1 MWKNNKRDTL
11 CRGYSEK
18 IIYGVRVEIYTKK
31 HSIFVDIGTNSMGP
45 TFEKFNRIYVVFH
58 NNKVTIS
65 GYIFYFV
72 L

>member
-1 MWKNNKRDTL
+1 MWKNNKRDIL

-18 IIYGVRVEIYTKK
+18 IIYGVRVEIYIKK
-31 HSIFVDIGTNSMGP
+31 YSIFVDIGINFMGLI
-45 TFEKFNRIYVVFH
+45 FEKFNRIYVVFY
-58 NNKVTIS
+58 NNKVIIL